1 MDGYRLFQCKIGSNP
16 EENAKC
22 VKACREVLDTEDI
35 LAVDANG
42 GIDFCVHFLSIRFIS
57 RLRIHADGIGN
68 NIEIVSI
75 PKVEFLKGIKF
86 M

>member
-1 MDGYRLFQCKIGSNP
+1 MDGYRLFQCKIGSDP

-42 GIDFCVHFLSIRFIS
+42 GTDFCWAFFIQS
-57 RLRIHADGIGN
+57 DL
-68 NIEIVSI
+68 IV
-75 PKVEFLKGIKF
+75 G
-86 M
+86 